1 MRVIVG
7 LGNPGKEYDRTPHNL
22 GFAVIE
28 TLAAR
33 CSIKLKGSK
42 TLPAKIGEGSVADKP
57 IILLKPVTYMNLSG
71 EAVRPLL
78 ESGSFK
84 AEDFLVVCDDINL
97 PVGKLR
103 LRQSGSAGGHKGL
116 QSIIDALN
124 TIHIARLRLGVK
136 PPDEE
141 IEDWVKYVL
150 SPIPEQF
157 RVVIDEIILLAV
169 EVIEFALCNTI
180 EKAMSRYN
188 RVNLITKL
196 NA

>member
-1 MRVIVG
+1 MRVIIG
-7 LGNPGKEYDRTPHNL
+7 LGNPGKEYDKTPHNL
-22 GFAVIE
+22 GFVVIE
-28 TLAAR
+28 TLADR
-33 CSIKLKGSK
+33 YSIKLKNSK
-42 TLPAKIGEGSVADKP
+42 TLPAKIGEGSVADKT
-57 IILLKPVTYMNLSG
+57 IILLQPLTYMNLSG

-103 LRQSGSAGGHKGL
+103 LRQSGSSGGHKGL
-116 QSIIDALN
+116 QSIIDALG
-124 TIHIARLRLGVK
+124 TTHFPRLRLGIK

-157 RVVIDEIILLAV
+157 REVIDEITLLAV
-169 EVIEFALCNTI
+169 EVIEFALRNNI